1 MSPAKPASIL
11 RLEGRSVNS
20 DDRREENCQ
29 DDSALGPAACLH
41 SGEPGVPWV
50 ISIHALHLSGPLAI
64 LCHGRAVVSPAA
76 EGPFLVLPAGSHLG
90 KKGDELSLQT
100 GF

>member
-11 RLEGRSVNS
+11 RLEGCSVNS
-20 DDRREENCQ
+20 DDCGEENCQ

-41 SGEPGVPWV
+41 GREPRILWV

-64 LCHGRAVVSPAA
+64 LCHGRAVTSPAV
-76 EGPFLVLPAGSHLG
+76 EGPFLLLLAGSHLE

>member
-1 MSPAKPASIL
+1 M
-11 RLEGRSVNS
+11 NS
-20 DDRREENCQ
+20 DDRGEENCQ
-29 DDSALGPAACLH
+29 DDSALGPSACLH
-41 SGEPGVPWV
+41 CREPGILWV

-64 LCHGRAVVSPAA
+64 LCHGRAVASLAA